1 MPAMNRSTS
10 VRFPVQP
17 RMIGPEKVARRL
29 GVTPGTFAAKLADLE
44 REGFPKPDGV
54 LGTYCLETVDK
65 WIDRRAGLIREDD
78 PVSAQ
83 AAMLRAV
90 RERAWAK

>member
-1 MPAMNRSTS
+1 MSRATS
-10 VRFPVQP
+10 IRFPVQP
-17 RMIGPEKVARRL
+17 RMVGPEKVARRL
-29 GVTPGTFAAKLADLE
+29 GVTLAAFDEKRMDLE
-44 REGFPKPDGV
+44 REGFPRRDAV
-54 LGTYCLETVDK
+54 LGTYCLEAVDK

-83 AAMLRAV
+83 TEMLRAV

>member
-1 MPAMNRSTS
+1 MSRAASI
-10 VRFPVQP
+10 RFPVQP

-29 GVTPGTFAAKLADLE
+29 GVTLAAFNERRIELE
-44 REGFPKPDGV
+44 KHGFPKADGV
-54 LGTYCLETVDK
+54 LGTYCLEAVDR
-65 WIDRRAGLIREDD
+65 WIDQRAGLIREDD

-83 AAMLRAV
+83 TAMLRAV